1 MRSALSSHKKPK
13 EQYLRCYG
21 NSLPWDLRNSTPGQR
36 ERKPH
41 QRSISCTENPS
52 IAENVDSIQTHCS
65 DKTKFIYS
73 GLVYRFRPCLESNF
87 DMLYMTLSEHELSF
101 FDSVSDL
108 EPLFTIPASKIL
120 EVQRVTLKT
129 LASEFCDHN
138 WKTIIKKS
146 DDRDP
151 VLFNFLFEFLV
162 KEDVRGEIA
171 EEFGKK
177 KKSIK
182 GLKLFKKYKNS
193 EVHMINKQHVE
204 RKMKN
209 VMHRHSNSSGNYTKP
224 TLISSTQYNNSF
236 ISPEAFITP
245 DKHISAPF
253 RRAHKREILPL
264 THRLLLAVDP
274 SCPNSFT
281 NQINSK
287 FFMNPI
293 ETKKCYLC
301 QLDTLQYCNCGQRG
315 DKWYIF
321 DNYAN
326 KSFQN

>member
-1 MRSALSSHKKPK
+1 M
-13 EQYLRCYG
+13 
-21 NSLPWDLRNSTPGQR
+21 PWDLRNSTPGQR

-193 EVHMINKQHVE
+193 EVHMINK
-204 RKMKN
+204 
-209 VMHRHSNSSGNYTKP
+209 
-224 TLISSTQYNNSF
+224 
-236 ISPEAFITP
+236 
-245 DKHISAPF
+245 
-253 RRAHKREILPL
+253 
-264 THRLLLAVDP
+264 
-274 SCPNSFT
+274 
-281 NQINSK
+281 
-287 FFMNPI
+287 
-293 ETKKCYLC
+293 
-301 QLDTLQYCNCGQRG
+301 
-315 DKWYIF
+315 
-321 DNYAN
+321 
-326 KSFQN
+326 